1 MTKKFG
7 LGMVLLAL
15 ALSALAIPASATIVY
30 LENFDSGTPLA
41 SDPLVNYG
49 GIDPYWLNVGE
60 INGIVAKCT
69 GGGVGCYPSGNP
81 ITNDASGSG
90 YFLFENTAGD
100 NYDYTGAAGPDT
112 FFASSNFSVS
122 QNTLYTVSFAVANA
136 TTCCFADI
144 LAEINGAP
152 VGTDVLVSGP
162 SVNLGTGTA
171 WATYNFTWNSGSNT
185 VANLD
190 LLDLAPN
197 GYGNDFGVDNIS
209 VASPVAEPS
218 TLLMLGTG
226 LLGLGGSL
234 RRKFFS

>member
-1 MTKKFG
+1 MRKN
-7 LGMVLLAL
+7 LQIRMMLLAL
-15 ALSALAIPASATIVY
+15 GLSALAIPASATNVY

-49 GIDPYWLNVGE
+49 GIDPYWLDVGQ

-69 GGGVGCYPSGNP
+69 GGGACYPSGNP

-90 YFLFENTAGD
+90 YFLFENTAGN
-100 NYDYTGAAGPDT
+100 NYDYTGGPGPDT
-112 FFASSNFSVS
+112 FFASSSFSVS
-122 QNTLYTVSFAVANA
+122 QNTNYTVSFALANA

-144 LAEINGAP
+144 QAEINGSP
-152 VGTDVLVSGP
+152 VGPNVIVNGP

-171 WATYNFTWNSGSNT
+171 WGTVSFSWNSGSNI
-185 VANLD
+185 VASLD

-197 GYGNDFGVDNIS
+197 GFGNDFGVDNIS
-209 VASPVAEPS
+209 VASPVPEPS

-234 RRKFFS
+234 KRKLLS